1 MNIKK
6 NWFIG
11 VFLVFVI
18 MILSACGES
27 SKWIGTYGGT
37 STSGSKVEIIID
49 KNGTVTYNENGNK
62 FEGEWTEN
70 ENSINLDFDGK
81 VSSRSE
87 PLILTLSSDGQS
99 ITVESMSSSG
109 WNPDTY
115 QRR

>member
-6 NWFIG
+6 KWLIG

-18 MILSACGES
+18 MILSACSES

-49 KNGTVTYNENGNK
+49 KNGTVTYDKNGKK
-62 FEGEWTEN
+62 FVGEWTEN
-70 ENSINLDFDGK
+70 ENSINLDFGGK
-81 VSSRSE
+81 VSSRAE

-99 ITVESMSSSG
+99 ITVESMSSRG